1 MYTKIWTAGTN
12 KELDDLFEQLRQ
24 EQYQDTSHHLYKNY
38 SKESF
43 EECSAIS
50 LTFDQNDKPY
60 FGSSILQRPC
70 WPNSTFRI
78 ANRLWKIKN
87 QRSSILDKRNG
98 MIMFGNVIEAQ
109 LNYCYQ
115 HLNAELVFMSRQYNN
130 WQKFAQDILMKHIG
144 ILFEYDSQLYL
155 TCNNI
160 NDDTCWQKIMY
171 HGNQSLLK
179 DWRIK

>member
-1 MYTKIWTAGTN
+1 
-12 KELDDLFEQLRQ
+12 LD
-24 EQYQDTSHHLYKNY
+24 
-38 SKESF
+38 
-43 EECSAIS
+43 
-50 LTFDQNDKPY
+50 
-60 FGSSILQRPC
+60 
-70 WPNSTFRI
+70 
-78 ANRLWKIKN
+78 
-87 QRSSILDKRNG
+87 SILDKRNG

-130 WQKFAQDILMKHIG
+130 WQKFAQDILMKHIN
-144 ILFEYDSQLYL
+144 ILFEYDSQSYL

-179 DWRIK
+179 DWRNK